1 LFWLVCAGADPDEA
15 VMKSLPLLVAVS
27 FGFALLAAPAAQAFT
42 IENQDST
49 GDAPQNFL
57 DLGKPAADPDQHGSR
72 FSSGGQTKLQSGN
85 ATFEF
90 GSRPSFGQRYNPSNL
105 FDPLGS
111 PDHPR

>member
-1 LFWLVCAGADPDEA
+1 
-15 VMKSLPLLVAVS
+15 MKYLPFLVAVA
-27 FGFALLAAPAAQAFT
+27 FGSALLAVPAAHAFT

-49 GDAPQNFL
+49 GGTPQNFL

-90 GSRPSFGQRYNPSNL
+90 GSQSSFQQRYNPSNM

-111 PDHPR
+111 PDNPR

>member
-1 LFWLVCAGADPDEA
+1 
-15 VMKSLPLLVAVS
+15 MKSLPLLVAVS
-27 FGFALLAAPAAQAFT
+27 FGIALLAAPAAQAFT
-42 IENQDST
+42 IENQDSAGGT
-49 GDAPQNFL
+49 PQSFL
-57 DLGKPAADPDQHGSR
+57 DLGKPAADPDDQVSSR

-90 GSRPSFGQRYNPSNL
+90 GSRPSFGQRYNPGNL